1 MSLFF
6 METHRQDIIEC
17 SICQENITPL
27 QNIVSLGRCRHSFHA
42 ICIQTWAT
50 VQTTCPL
57 CRAPFSEAG
66 ELRRVIPTLMA
77 MAVWMP
83 IEDQIQRISLA
94 FAFIR
99 LVLNYFPN
107 SVDFNTH
114 KNMILQFSEN
124 LTLDN
129 FKIPLLCYTRRSDLY
144 KQAYYFKT
152 RFHALT
158 GLSLERH
165 EYVRQWKNRILMDY
179 RGSMFFF
186 HKTLWTP
193 GVHYYQQPQEPHT
206 S

>member
-1 MSLFF
+1 
-6 METHRQDIIEC
+6 MEGHNQDTEC
-17 SICQENITPL
+17 SICQENITAL

-42 ICIQTWAT
+42 ICIQTWGT

-57 CRAPFSEAG
+57 CREPFSEAG
-66 ELRRVIPTLMA
+66 ELRRVLPTLMA

-83 IEDQIQRISLA
+83 MEDQIQRISLA

-107 SVDFNTH
+107 SVEFNTH
-114 KNMILQFSEN
+114 KNMILQFSE
-124 LTLDN
+124 TFVIDN
-129 FKIPLLCYTRRSDLY
+129 FKIPLLCYSRRSDLC
-144 KQAYYFKT
+144 KQAYYFKN
-152 RFHALT
+152 RFHSLT
-158 GLSLERH
+158 GLNLERH
-165 EYVRQWKNRILMDY
+165 EYVRQWKSRILMDY

-186 HKTLWTP
+186 QKTLVMP